1 MRKFNGFEKGI
12 NLGGWL
18 SQCSYKEEHLETFIT
33 ENDIRVIKN
42 MGADHVRLPVDYILL
57 EEEDGTPCSTGFK
70 YIDRCAGWC
79 RQYSLNMVLDLHKT
93 AGYAFDE
100 AKDCSSFFK
109 DNRLQERF
117 LSLWERL
124 AGRYGNYPDF
134 IAFDLLNEI
143 VDVTV
148 TDIWNRLASEAVGRI
163 RKYTKDTWILIGGT
177 CYNSVTTVKD
187 IIMPPYE
194 RIVYSVHFYEPHIF
208 THQGACWEE
217 FMPED
222 FRTAYPL
229 PAGEYLK
236 QSDMVLEK
244 LYSHI
249 LGQFDASLSGKD
261 LLEKLFCEAAEVAE
275 ERNVPLYCGEY
286 GVISFAKR
294 EYALAW
300 YHDIHS
306 IFEKYGTARAAW
318 TYKGMDFGI
327 TDKNNKD
334 ICSKLARLL

>member
-124 AGRYGNYPDF
+124 AGHYGNYPDF

-187 IIMPPYE
+187 IIMPPDE

-286 GVISFAKR
+286 GVIV
-294 EYALAW
+294 
-300 YHDIHS
+300 
-306 IFEKYGTARAAW
+306 ARI
-318 TYKGMDFGI
+318 KI
-327 TDKNNKD
+327 
-334 ICSKLARLL
+334 SR

>member
-1 MRKFNGFEKGI
+1 MKKFYGFEKGI
-12 NLGGWL
+12 NLGGWF
-18 SQCSYKEEHLETFIT
+18 SQCSYSEEHMETFIT
-33 ENDIRVIKN
+33 EDDIRIIKN

-57 EEEDGTPCSTGFK
+57 EEEDGIPCDTGFK

-79 RQYSLNMVLDLHKT
+79 SKYGLNIVLDLHKT

-100 AKDCSSFFK
+100 AKECSSFFE

-124 AGRYGNYPDF
+124 ADRYGSYPDF

-143 VDVTV
+143 VDTTV
-148 TDIWNRLASEAVGRI
+148 TDIWNRLAGEAVERI
-163 RKYTKDTWILIGGT
+163 RKFTKDTWVLIGGT

-187 IIMPPYE
+187 ILIPPDG

-217 FMPED
+217 SMPED

-229 PAGEYLK
+229 TAGEYLK
-236 QSDMVLEK
+236 QSDTVLEK
-244 LYSHI
+244 LYSDI
-249 LGQFDASLSGKD
+249 LGKLDAGLSGKD
-261 LLEKLFCEAAEVAE
+261 MLEKLFCEAAEVAE

-286 GVISFAKR
+286 GVISFAKQ
-294 EYALAW
+294 EYTLAW

-306 IFEKYGTARAAW
+306 IFEKFGTARAAW

-327 TDKNNKD
+327 TDRHNKE
-334 ICSKLARLL
+334 ICEKLAMLL